1 MVRICCFPRRPA
13 PNASARKQIVPAP
26 LVEATSIEP
35 TAAVSAQA
43 RAHRRTWAALLARI
57 LDLDGTPCPNYGG
70 SMRLIA
76 ALTDEISIR
85 HYLTGV
91 GLAAVPPPIAP
102 ARPRPQTA
110 FEFTA

>member
-1 MVRICCFPRRPA
+1 
-13 PNASARKQIVPAP
+13 
-26 LVEATSIEP
+26 
-35 TAAVSAQA
+35 
-43 RAHRRTWAALLARI
+43 
-57 LDLDGTPCPNYGG
+57 
-70 SMRLIA
+70 MRLIA

-91 GLAAVPPPIAP
+91 GLPAVPPPIAP